1 MATDLMEH
9 DLKKL
14 DILWQRGRESFASR
28 ETTLREFLGTS

>member
-14 DILWQRGRESFASR
+14 NILHQRGKESFAKHEDAVR
-28 ETTLREFLGTS
+28 TFLNE